1 MGRGRGLLRLAPIRL
16 RICHEPLVE
25 RRIGSESSDACYLSH
40 ARDDIMH
47 VNGQLA
53 RQGRGAASIALNAA
67 AVHMA
72 YVLLNCSTSGVASGQ
87 FHGVRRRSSS
97 DASRSAR

>member
-1 MGRGRGLLRLAPIRL
+1 VGRGRGLLRLAPIRL

-53 RQGRGAASIALNAA
+53 RQGRGRGF
-67 AVHMA
+67 
-72 YVLLNCSTSGVASGQ
+72 YCTE
-87 FHGVRRRSSS
+87 RRRRAHGLCSVELLDVWCGQWPVSWRAPS
-97 DASRSAR
+97 IVV